1 MLLMKVHITN
11 LYGVGGTT
19 TKAQND
25 VTDIVKR
32 DLQYG
37 ELGIYCY
44 AVESESEEMLRTRIE
59 GIISSVGSGDV
70 VVLQTPTW
78 NNMLLEEKLMDRL
91 NVRIGAKKIVLIH
104 DVIPL
109 MYPNWVVPLSR
120 YIEFYNRADVLIV
133 PSQGMIDFLRSHGLT
148 VKKVVVQRMFDGA
161 LSVDTTKKPRFE
173 KVINFAGNPNGD
185 KCAFIREWRHN
196 NIQLAVTAND
206 GEWAQDKNIRFLGWF
221 NNDNLLADAL
231 RNSGGFGVLWSDDP
245 IWREYIKINAS
256 YKFSTYLAS
265 GIPVIVPCGI
275 AEEKTIIKKNLGLV
289 VDSLD
294 EAVERIEH
302 MNEEEYNRMVNS
314 VEAFA
319 YLLREGY
326 FTKKALTDAVFK
338 LLYD

>member
-1 MLLMKVHITN
+1 MKVHITN

-44 AVESESEEMLRTRIE
+44 AVESDSEEMLRTRIE

-78 NNMLLEEKLMDRL
+78 NNILFEEKLMDKL
-91 NVRIGAKKIVLIH
+91 NVRIGAKKIVFIH

-109 MYPNWVVPLSR
+109 RYHNWVIPLSR
-120 YIEFYNRADVLIV
+120 YIDLYNRADLIIV
-133 PSQGMIDFLRSHGLT
+133 PSQAMVDFLRQNGLT
-148 VKKVVVQRMFDGA
+148 VKKVVIQRMWDDV
-161 LSVDTTKKPRFE
+161 LSINPTRRPQFKKVF
-173 KVINFAGNPNGD
+173 NFAANPD
-185 KCAFIREWRHN
+185 RDSRCAFAREWKYG
-196 NIQLAVTAND
+196 NIQLAVTAD
-206 GEWAQDKNIRFLGWF
+206 GGEWAQDRNVRFLGWF
-221 NNDNLLADAL
+221 NNDSLLADAL
-231 RNSGGFGVLWSDDP
+231 RNSGGFGLLWAGDP
-245 IWREYIKINAS
+245 NWCEYMKKNAS
-256 YKFSTYLAS
+256 YKLSTYLAS
-265 GIPVIVPCGI
+265 GIPVIVPSGI
-275 AEEKTIIKKNLGLV
+275 AEEKTVIQKNLGFAV
-289 VDSLD
+289 NSLD

-302 MNEEEYNRMVNS
+302 MNEEEYNGMANS
-314 VEAFA
+314 VESFA

-338 LLYD
+338 LLYE